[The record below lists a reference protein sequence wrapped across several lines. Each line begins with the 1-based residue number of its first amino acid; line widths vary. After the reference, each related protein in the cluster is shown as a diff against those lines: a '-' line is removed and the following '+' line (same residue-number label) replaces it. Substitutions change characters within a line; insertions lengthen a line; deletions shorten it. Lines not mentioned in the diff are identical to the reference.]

1 MSVIYTLDAS
11 VFLSAFNPKE
21 PHHGESRRFLEWLR
35 AGAAPIIVPT
45 LLLPELAAV
54 LVQGRRDPDLVLRF
68 TEAVRCLPHLTLVP
82 LDEVLAHRAA
92 GAAAEFGL
100 RGSDAVYAGV
110 ALRFGSRLVT
120 LDAEQRE
127 RLSPFVPA
135 ARPGE
140 ILMEIGI

>member
-21 PHHGESRRFLEWLR
+21 PHHPESRRFLDWLR
-35 AGAAPIIVPT
+35 KAAAPIIVPT
-45 LLLPELAAV
+45 LLLPEMAAV
-54 LVQGRRDPDLVLRF
+54 LVQGRRDADLVRRF
-68 TEAVRCLPHLTLVP
+68 TEALRRLPHLTLVP
-82 LDEVLAHRAA
+82 LDEVLASRAA

-127 RLSPFVPA
+127 RVSPFVPVRHPA
-135 ARPGE
+135 E
-140 ILMEIGI
+140 VLMEIGI